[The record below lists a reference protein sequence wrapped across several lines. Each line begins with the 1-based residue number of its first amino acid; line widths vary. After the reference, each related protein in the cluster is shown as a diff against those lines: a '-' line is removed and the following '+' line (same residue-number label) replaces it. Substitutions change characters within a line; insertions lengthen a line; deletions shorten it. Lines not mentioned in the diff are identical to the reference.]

1 MGFVFTF
8 LSTCPTETAIAC
20 VIQGRNYWGAGGV
33 FSTFLKD
40 CVHIWVKFHIYN
52 AILRVSRKETFLW
65 SLSVMYCRW
74 YVYLSAFISKDLPSP
89 LLKTSWLCPWY
100 GETITSGMTLKHVK
114 QREEENGNQWNI
126 RSECKF
132 WLKLWCLNSCNF
144 QKAVSGSR

>member
-52 AILRVSRKETFLW
+52 F
-65 SLSVMYCRW
+65 MYCRW

-132 WLKLWCLNSCNF
+132 WLKLLMSE
-144 QKAVSGSR
+144 QLQLSEGS